1 MIADILIINKEA
13 ISDFNE
19 GRAIATMIIKILIKI
34 ITCFLDI
41 SLYTFFVLPLQRNL
55 KEDEINYPDKGTHG
69 WIIDPALLHTT
80 LYSPNL
86 DFLKNYFPTFLNLKN
101 LLLFCL

>member
-41 SLYTFFVLPLQRNL
+41 SLYTFLSCPTPF
-55 KEDEINYPDKGTHG
+55 
-69 WIIDPALLHTT
+69 
-80 LYSPNL
+80 
-86 DFLKNYFPTFLNLKN
+86 FLGQVKP
-101 LLLFCL
+101 